1 MLPSGPGE
9 DNVELF
15 SHCRFYCS
23 LQPQG
28 IAMSDGTAT
37 PIADSL
43 ISEYNSALRNRKISR
58 VFFALL
64 ILATV
69 GAYVFMFWQ
78 VIADFR
84 DKGLAQVQVELGE
97 ELSAYVP
104 TLQRQLQ
111 RSSDRIVPAYM
122 DAFVATWERDQER
135 YLEVVVEEFGALERF
150 AQEQTPL
157 IQEAI
162 AQLALDQEAVANEE
176 LAKIFGDEETFAEIS
191 LAYQSAM
198 ENQLAVFFEKH
209 LEEHVAVADSIVRR
223 LETIAA
229 SEPDKVEDSQ
239 ALLGMMVE
247 LLGIEMQLAGQE
259 VAEELAD

>member
-1 MLPSGPGE
+1 
-9 DNVELF
+9 
-15 SHCRFYCS
+15 
-23 LQPQG
+23 
-28 IAMSDGTAT
+28 MSDGTPT

-43 ISEYNSALRNRKISR
+43 ISEYNSALRNRKVSR

-69 GAYVFMFWQ
+69 GAYVFLFWQ

-111 RSSDRIVPAYM
+111 RSSDKIVPAYV
-122 DAFVATWERDQER
+122 DAFTETLKKDQER
-135 YLEVVVEEFGALERF
+135 YLQVVVDEFGVLEQF

-162 AQLALDQEAVANEE
+162 AQMALDQEAAASEE
-176 LAKIFGDEETFAEIS
+176 LAKLFGDEEHFAEIS
-191 LAYQSAM
+191 LAYQAAM
-198 ENQLAVFFEKH
+198 EAQLAVFFEKH
-209 LEEHVAVADSIVRR
+209 LEEHVAVADSIVSR
-223 LETIAA
+223 LEAIAA
-229 SEPDKVEDSQ
+229 SEPEKIEDSQ

-247 LLGIEMQLAGQE
+247 LLGIEMQLAGQD
-259 VAEELAD
+259 VAQDLAD